1 MCIFIIYYYIRAV
14 GSKLKVVRPES
25 AGSHCGRGFLHV
37 DVVIFPACNI
47 QHPHAKIPSH
57 NGSQQTQ
64 AAPHEILSLLLVAF
78 QCTGSCREWLQW

>member
-1 MCIFIIYYYIRAV
+1 MGISFSVYMCIFIIYYYIRAV

-37 DVVIFPACNI
+37 DVARRKYF
-47 QHPHAKIPSH
+47 HY
-57 NGSQQTQ
+57 
-64 AAPHEILSLLLVAF
+64 EILSLLLVAF